1 MHQNSSCS
9 TMSEYKLSW
18 VRMICVVFHLTQQN
32 NEQDLETAADFQ
44 KPVQPLVFLSLWQLT
59 PEFNDEDNERKYRPQ
74 MVRYLGLKCYQS
86 YVSFLASWSPECG
99 CFRSATKSSD
109 SALIGCTTISCTRHT
124 AIQKTNQQK
133 RFSPFFTPFHHICHI
148 RATLVAG
155 TAQIP
160 MRFPFDVSRL
170 CRINQQLCINRP
182 SCWDAYCI
190 LYHGKSRMS
199 QHLML
204 LGRDPKVWYPSP
216 KNGSTTHRPHFQAL
230 HPWSLTCF
238 TWK

>member
-86 YVSFLASWSPECG
+86 YVSFLALWSPECG

-133 RFSPFFTPFHHICHI
+133 RFSPFLTPFHHICHI

-160 MRFPFDVSRL
+160 MRFPVDVSRL
-170 CRINQQLCINRP
+170 CSYASIDPHVEMHI
-182 SCWDAYCI
+182 AYCTTASQGWVNI
-190 LYHGKSRMS
+190 LCYWAETLKYDTLAQKMVQ
-199 QHLML
+199 QHT
-204 LGRDPKVWYPSP
+204 D
-216 KNGSTTHRPHFQAL
+216 
-230 HPWSLTCF
+230 LTF
-238 TWK
+238 KRYTPEV

>member
-1 MHQNSSCS
+1 MN
-9 TMSEYKLSW
+9 KIW
-18 VRMICVVFHLTQQN
+18 R
-32 NEQDLETAADFQ
+32 TAAQTFRNLYSPCVSLTVAVDTWIQRWFWCECLEPHNFGAPFIHTGVEEMTV
-44 KPVQPLVFLSLWQLT
+44 KSGIVSKILV
-59 PEFNDEDNERKYRPQ
+59 NDGESERKYRPQ
-74 MVRYLGLKCYQS
+74 MVRYVGLKCYQS

-99 CFRSATKSSD
+99 CFWSATKSSD

-133 RFSPFFTPFHHICHI
+133 RYSPFFTPFHHICHI
-148 RATLVAG
+148 CATLVAG

-199 QHLML
+199 QTSYVI
-204 LGRDPKVWYPSP
+204 GP
-216 KNGSTTHRPHFQAL
+216 RP
-230 HPWSLTCF
+230 
-238 TWK
+238 